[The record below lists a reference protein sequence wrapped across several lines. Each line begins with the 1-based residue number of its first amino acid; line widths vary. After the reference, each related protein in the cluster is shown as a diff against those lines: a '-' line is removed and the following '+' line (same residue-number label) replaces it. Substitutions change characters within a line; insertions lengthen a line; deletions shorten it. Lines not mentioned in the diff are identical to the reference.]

1 MTEEKKP
8 RKKRKDPRIEEEY
21 FEEIEVTCPATGKL
35 IKQKVKI
42 TRYKAVGEKKVGNK
56 GVVEEIEDD
65 IDIDYKWDLTEIEES
80 DD

>member
-21 FEEIEVTCPATGKL
+21 FEDIEVTCPATGEL

-42 TRYKAVGEKKVGNK
+42 VRYKAVGEKKVGKK
-56 GVVEEIEDD
+56 GVVEEIEEEPDL
-65 IDIDYKWDLTEIEES
+65 KWDLTEIEES